1 MTKASNHVNPNSEI
15 IIQPEYKEFLQEVKQ
30 RIKSSQAKAAL
41 AVNKSLIQL
50 YWGIGKLIAEKQEE
64 QSWGKNVIE
73 QLSHDLKIEFPDM
86 SGFSPRNLWD
96 TRRFYLF
103 YSSPIWRQLV
113 AGNTPDHYA
122 LKAANQKE
130 SPKDQSLIF
139 LRQLVAEIPW
149 GHHLLILNKI
159 SDPMEALFY
168 IRQTIEHNWSRN
180 MLTFHIEQKLF
191 SRQGMGMSNFKETLS
206 TSQAI
211 IAEQMLK
218 DPYNFSFL
226 TLEPKVQELDL
237 EKQLTEHITR
247 FLLELGKGFAYIG
260 RQYPLKVGEKEYWID
275 LLFYHIR
282 LRCFVVI
289 DLKVTPFEPE
299 HAGKMNFYLSAV
311 DDLLKT
317 DADQA
322 SIGIVLCKSK
332 GAVEVEYALRGIS
345 KPIGVSEFVLTEAL
359 PDELKSNFPTVEEF
373 EQEINRL

>member
-1 MTKASNHVNPNSEI
+1 MAKANNYVNSNSAITV
-15 IIQPEYKEFLQEVKQ
+15 QPEYKEFLHEVKQ
-30 RIKSSQAKAAL
+30 HIKSSQAKAAL
-41 AVNKSLIQL
+41 AVNSSLIRL
-50 YWGIGKLIAEKQEE
+50 YWSIGKLLAEKQTAY
-64 QSWGKNVIE
+64 SWGTNVIE
-73 QLSHDLKIEFPDM
+73 QLSSDLKSEFPGL
-86 SGFSPRNLWD
+86 SGFSARNLRD
-96 TRRFYLF
+96 TKRFYLF
-103 YSSPIWRQLV
+103 YNSPIWRQAV
-113 AGNTPDHYA
+113 AKLGFQLKPNTS
-122 LKAANQKE
+122 AAE
-130 SPKDQSLIF
+130 TEEDQLLII

-159 SDPMEALFY
+159 NDPMEALFY
-168 IRQTIEHNWSRN
+168 IRQTIEHNWSRT
-180 MLTFHIEQKLF
+180 MLTFQIEQKLF
-191 SRQGMGMSNFKETLS
+191 SRQGMGMSNFKETLP
-206 TSQAI
+206 TPQAI
-211 IAEQMLK
+211 LAEQMLK

-260 RQYPLKVGEKEYWID
+260 RQYPLKIGDKEYCVD

-282 LRCFVVI
+282 LRSFVVI

-317 DADQA
+317 EADQA

-359 PDELKSNFPTVEEF
+359 PDDLRSNIPTVEEF
-373 EQEINRL
+373 EKEINRL